1 MIERERE
8 RERDREER
16 QEREE
21 SIERRDRER
30 EGEKE
35 IYIYIDIKGVNKKK
49 LNIFQAR
56 ITQLFKLLS
65 WFASLFNCN
74 KICNPKWY

>member
-1 MIERERE
+1 MIEKERERE
-8 RERDREER
+8 ERQEREESIERREREREER

-30 EGEKE
+30 EGD
-35 IYIYIDIKGVNKKK
+35 IYIYIKGVNKKK

-56 ITQLFKLLS
+56 ITQLLFKLLS
-65 WFASLFNCN
+65 
-74 KICNPKWY
+74 